1 MKRASIVVLGL
12 LVAGFFAVHSQ
23 GVSAQEDFTALFDG
37 SDLDAFNPIGDA
49 NWEIVGDVVQAD
61 SGSGFLVTK
70 ESYAD
75 FHLTLDFWVD
85 EPANSGIFVRCADAT
100 SVNDRNSYEVNIY
113 DTRADQTYR
122 TGGIVHIAAPS
133 SVVMTGGRWNSY
145 DIRVEGSRDPGH
157 AERASHGGRRGY
169 AVRRRPHRPA
179 VRSRRREVPQR
190 PRPGA
195 VGAPADYRLPGH
207 GGACAPPCPV
217 DRSRRHAG
225 CARADSTPLRATR
238 NRVNRRIRSAT
249 IRLASGNDSTRTGAA
264 GQEGER

>member
-23 GVSAQEDFTALFDG
+23 GVSAQEDFTTLFDG

-145 DIRVEGSRDPGH
+145 DIRVEGSRILVTLNGLHMVDVEDTQFADGPIALQYGLGVVKF
-157 AERASHGGRRGY
+157 RN
-169 AVRRRPHRPA
+169 VR
-179 VRSRRREVPQR
+179 VRE
-190 PRPGA
+190 
-195 VGAPADYRLPGH
+195 L
-207 GGACAPPCPV
+207 
-217 DRSRRHAG
+217 
-225 CARADSTPLRATR
+225 
-238 NRVNRRIRSAT
+238 
-249 IRLASGNDSTRTGAA
+249 
-264 GQEGER
+264 